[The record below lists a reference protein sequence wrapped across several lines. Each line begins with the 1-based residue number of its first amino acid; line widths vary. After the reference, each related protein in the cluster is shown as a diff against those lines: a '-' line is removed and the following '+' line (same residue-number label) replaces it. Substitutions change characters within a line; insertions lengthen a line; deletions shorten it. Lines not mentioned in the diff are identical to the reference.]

1 MTRTREQPRLRI
13 TRERSKT
20 APLPNLERDTLAETQ
35 SLSVDDSEGH
45 GHALSEGRLEVE
57 LASDKEALLRS
68 STLNNAM
75 ALSTSPT
82 TTLPVPAVTTISTK
96 VSHGQDWVDLGSR
109 ANPIPAAA
117 AAVSPRW
124 WNEASSIQ
132 QQLHHSRL
140 PRRINTREQ
149 QKANKREAAPS
160 SNLPTSGMNNTNVTN
175 AVTVAA
181 VDDVDGQ
188 RAGAMNIPDTKIVN
202 GEDGSRNRT
211 FSAGM
216 QTPEAQL
223 ALSEVVEEE
232 VQKVDDERS
241 ASASS
246 VTTKWTP
253 SSSTIHSTSPLPT
266 SPSSID
272 NKMSKGGYIQPH
284 HSHLPR

>member
-1 MTRTREQPRLRI
+1 MALDLTTSSLASASSSPPIPSPALPPAQDKLMVDIDTSDPIPMKVKPKLNLTTNNTTSATTTIPTMTNMSSKGFIDPHRNHLPRRKAREQTRPRI

-35 SLSVDDSEGH
+35 SLSDVDDSEGP
-45 GHALSEGRLEVE
+45 GYALSEGRLEVE

-140 PRRINTREQ
+140 P
-149 QKANKREAAPS
+149 
-160 SNLPTSGMNNTNVTN
+160 
-175 AVTVAA
+175 
-181 VDDVDGQ
+181 
-188 RAGAMNIPDTKIVN
+188 
-202 GEDGSRNRT
+202 
-211 FSAGM
+211 
-216 QTPEAQL
+216 
-223 ALSEVVEEE
+223 
-232 VQKVDDERS
+232 
-241 ASASS
+241 
-246 VTTKWTP
+246 
-253 SSSTIHSTSPLPT
+253 
-266 SPSSID
+266 
-272 NKMSKGGYIQPH
+272 
-284 HSHLPR
+284 

>member
-1 MTRTREQPRLRI
+1 
-13 TRERSKT
+13 
-20 APLPNLERDTLAETQ
+20 
-35 SLSVDDSEGH
+35 LSDVDDSEGP
-45 GHALSEGRLEVE
+45 GYALSEGCLEVE